1 MNCLFV
7 QFIPPY
13 SNAPQRV
20 KVRYK
25 GEGYLLRD
33 WLRTNGATA
42 DLIFVSEDVIVL
54 DDPLENAL

>member
-42 DLIFVSEDVIVL
+42 DLIFVSEDVMVL
-54 DDPLENAL
+54 DYPL